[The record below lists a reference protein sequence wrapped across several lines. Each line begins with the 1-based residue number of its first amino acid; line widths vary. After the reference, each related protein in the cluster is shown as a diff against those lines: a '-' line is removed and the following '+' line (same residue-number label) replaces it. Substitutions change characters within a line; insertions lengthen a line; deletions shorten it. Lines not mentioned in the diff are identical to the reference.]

1 MKILFDVGHPAHV
14 HLFKNLAHRF
24 IKDGADVLFTARDK
38 EHELELMRKEGFHY
52 INFGKHYKTLRGKL
66 WGLAKFDTQM
76 FINGLRFKPDVFIS
90 HGSIYAAHAAFML
103 GKKHLAMEDTGNMEQ
118 TRLHLPFTDCVLTPE
133 VYPVNLG
140 AKQIRFNGYFEIAY
154 LHPDFFT
161 PDPAIYEWLGLQQGD
176 PYAILRFIAWNATHD
191 IGHKGLSMDDKIRLV
206 RQLSEKMKVFI
217 SAEGKLPPELEPYRI
232 KIPPEKFHHALHYA
246 SIVISE
252 GPTVASEAGVLG
264 TPAIHISTYPMSYCL
279 DQEKYGLVY
288 NTSKPERVFT
298 LVDEI
303 LQVTPEAYQER
314 RQKLLQDKVNVT
326 RYLYDFIVN
335 RYLKNKN

>member
-14 HLFKNLAHRF
+14 HLFKHLAHQF
-24 IKDGADVLFTARDK
+24 IKDGAEVLFTARDK
-38 EHELELMRKEGFHY
+38 EHELDLMRKEGFQFV
-52 INFGKHYKTLRGKL
+52 NFGKHYKTLRGKL
-66 WGLAKFDTQM
+66 WGLVKFDLQM
-76 FINGLRFKPDVFIS
+76 FLRGLRFKPDVFIS

-103 GKKHLAMEDTGNMEQ
+103 GRKHLAMEDTGNMEQ
-118 TRLHLPFTDCVLTPE
+118 TRLHLPFTDIVLTPE

-140 AKQIRFNGYFEIAY
+140 SKQIRFNGYFEIAY

-161 PDPAIYEWLGLQQGD
+161 PDPGIYEWLGLEEGD
-176 PYAILRFIAWNATHD
+176 QYAILRFIAWNATHD
-191 IGHKGLSMDDKIRLV
+191 IGHKGLSMENKSQLV
-206 RQLSEKMKVFI
+206 KKLSQKMKVFI

-232 KIPPEKFHHALHYA
+232 KIPPEKFHHALNYA

-279 DQEKYGLVY
+279 DQEQYGLVY
-288 NTSKPERVFT
+288 NTSQPERVFT

-303 LQVTPEAYQER
+303 LEVCPQEYQER
-314 RQKLLQDKVNVT
+314 RQKLLEDKVNVT

-335 RYLKNKN
+335 RYLKNGN